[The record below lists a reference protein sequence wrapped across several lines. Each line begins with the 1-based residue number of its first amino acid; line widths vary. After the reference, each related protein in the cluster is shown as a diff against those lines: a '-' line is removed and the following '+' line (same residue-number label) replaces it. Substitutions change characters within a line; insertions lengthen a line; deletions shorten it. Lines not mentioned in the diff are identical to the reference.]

1 LNTRRIEQYRR
12 IVARFEGAARA
23 NVERLVPVS
32 ELARTVGATLR
43 TLERAVSAV
52 HATTPFEFLR
62 ALRLAEARQT
72 LSTCGSATTVTEVAM
87 RFGFRELGRFA
98 GEYRD
103 RFGESPSDTLRRS
116 ARAAATPEAADRHR
130 PQIATRLCFR
140 RSRSRET
147 LVVELIGMQPATEIH
162 RTWQA
167 G

>member
-1 LNTRRIEQYRR
+1 MNTRRIEQYRR

-116 ARAAATPEAADRHR
+116 ARGGCE
-130 PQIATRLCFR
+130 F
-140 RSRSRET
+140 
-147 LVVELIGMQPATEIH
+147 
-162 RTWQA
+162 
-167 G
+167 